1 MVVKGLKILRVSEKR
16 KKKRVIKSKG
26 KKKDNIKKIG
36 GDLESQG
43 LGWEIV
49 YNLQSEDIW

>member
-1 MVVKGLKILRVSEKR
+1 MVVKGLKNLRVSEKR
-16 KKKRVIKSKG
+16 KKKRVIKSKE
-26 KKKDNIKKIG
+26 KKDNIKKIG